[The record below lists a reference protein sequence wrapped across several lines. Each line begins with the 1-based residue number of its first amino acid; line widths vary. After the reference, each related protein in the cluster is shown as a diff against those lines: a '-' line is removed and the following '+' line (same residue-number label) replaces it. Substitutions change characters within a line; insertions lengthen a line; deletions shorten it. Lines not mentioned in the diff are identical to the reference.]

1 MLRSRVTALILKSL
15 HPPCKSLATAS
26 FDPRIQL
33 LPLPGIHAAL
43 TAPLVPERFL
53 QEVMGA
59 TTAWLCQREGLAEPW
74 AGSRVCPWLHRRC
87 SAALRRGCCEG
98 RSSSGRAQALLS
110 TLHPLPPRRIV
121 SVSFFVLK
129 RLGRGEEKPPKSQ
142 APSGEKATSSPSAA
156 AALTALT
163 PFQARGQA
171 LSSV

>member
-1 MLRSRVTALILKSL
+1 MLSRVTSLIPKSL
-15 HPPCKSLATAS
+15 HPPCKSLAMAS
-26 FDPRIQL
+26 FAPRTQL

-43 TAPLVPERFL
+43 TAPLVLERLL

-74 AGSRVCPWLHRRC
+74 AGSCVCPWPHRRC
-87 SAALRRGCCEG
+87 SAALRCGRCEG

-110 TLHPLPPRRIV
+110 TLPLLPPRCIV
-121 SVSFFVLK
+121 SVSLFVLK
-129 RLGRGEEKPPKSQ
+129 EAGEGRGK
-142 APSGEKATSSPSAA
+142 APEIPRPSAKKATSSPSAA